1 MRIVMLNEGTYP
13 YYKGGVST
21 WTHLLISNLK
31 EFNFITVALT
41 TKPFPKTLYPTPP
54 NLRYVMNIPLWGTE
68 HLGEHLKE
76 FTIRR
81 LIKLSAWTHED
92 DIRENFT
99 PISEHS

>member
-1 MRIVMLNEGTYP
+1 
-13 YYKGGVST
+13 
-21 WTHLLISNLK
+21 
-31 EFNFITVALT
+31 VALI
-41 TKPFPKTLYPTPP
+41 TKPFPKPSIQTP